1 MPKWKIKQK
10 LVWWLLPGRV
20 VLESSFQNSIPH
32 TFAAMEF
39 APKEEGPNLGEAL
52 VGQILTK
59 VMGFHQYQKY
69 HTKGK
74 QRGALVKGQARKLL
88 WWLIPGRVV
97 LESSVQNSIPQ
108 GFAGMEFAPKEQGP
122 NLWGALVG
130 QTLMKVR
137 GFATNPGIQKYHIK
151 GKRRG
156 ARKKGQARKLF
167 WWPIPGCVVRK
178 VLLRT

>member
-1 MPKWKIKQK
+1 MLCWKFFFSELNAKCVCRNGTCSEEARPKPWRN
-10 LVWWLLPGRV
+10 LGR
-20 VLESSFQNSIPH
+20 ENFDKSHGFPSIP
-32 TFAAMEF
+32 
-39 APKEEGPNLGEAL
+39 G
-52 VGQILTK
+52 I
-59 VMGFHQYQKY
+59 QKY

-156 ARKKGQARKLF
+156 ARKKGQARKLL